1 MDSGSYQNH
10 IFICAKPFNVSL
22 FQIGVHF
29 GGTFYEF
36 VPWNGVVEWEITQW
50 GHWHVTADNETHK
63 VIMLQIIACQHSKQI
78 KKKRIGKSNL

>member
-1 MDSGSYQNH
+1 MVSAGQVSKNIISFIISSFCGNH
-10 IFICAKPFNVSL
+10 IFICAKPFDVSL

-50 GHWHVTADNETHK
+50 GHWRVTADNETHK
-63 VIMLQIIACQHSKQI
+63 VIMP
-78 KKKRIGKSNL
+78 